1 MNAICKASMQANFK
15 ITNIIVII
23 YACYCCIGAMMTSSF
38 VSVVSCAISIL
49 IYFLITHLYKKRID
63 SCTLT
68 LYEKNID
75 GQINRLFSNDSLNLP
90 INKIDSIFIRS
101 RLLDKLRGGKTI
113 VIRSASGIIKFPCI
127 ENAEEFVNI
136 TLAEIQKW
144 NDKKKAEPV
153 TTTIEAKNNDAF
165 EDIQKL
171 KALLDQGLITQKE
184 YDEKRQ
190 ELINRI

>member
-1 MNAICKASMQANFK
+1 M
-15 ITNIIVII
+15 
-23 YACYCCIGAMMTSSF
+23 
-38 VSVVSCAISIL
+38 
-49 IYFLITHLYKKRID
+49 
-63 SCTLT
+63 
-68 LYEKNID
+68 
-75 GQINRLFSNDSLNLP
+75 
-90 INKIDSIFIRS
+90 
-101 RLLDKLRGGKTI
+101 
-113 VIRSASGIIKFPCI
+113 IRSASGIIKFPCI

-144 NDKKKAEPV
+144 NDKKKVEPV

>member
-68 LYEKNID
+68 LYEKISMGKLID
-75 GQINRLFSNDSLNLP
+75 FFRMIH
-90 INKIDSIFIRS
+90 
-101 RLLDKLRGGKTI
+101 
-113 VIRSASGIIKFPCI
+113 
-127 ENAEEFVNI
+127 
-136 TLAEIQKW
+136 
-144 NDKKKAEPV
+144 
-153 TTTIEAKNNDAF
+153 
-165 EDIQKL
+165 
-171 KALLDQGLITQKE
+171 
-184 YDEKRQ
+184 
-190 ELINRI
+190 